1 MANAIVIRHS
11 LTVTKFPAYGQH
23 PLITYDLN
31 VTSNQK
37 EFYAF
42 ALFRHALISNIL
54 TLNIKSVDFSV
65 NILTTFSEGII
76 TLQEYVF
83 VREIS
88 GFQLWVSISD
98 STVGSTNHAV
108 NLSDILEYENLTI
121 HMKDLIFCLRTK
133 EISENLWNK
142 LKT

>member
-1 MANAIVIRHS
+1 MANAIVIKHS
-11 LTVTKFPAYGQH
+11 LTVTKFPAYGQN

-31 VTSNQK
+31 VASNQK

-42 ALFRHALISNIL
+42 VLFRHIYH
-54 TLNIKSVDFSV
+54 
-65 NILTTFSEGII
+65 FSEGII

-83 VREIS
+83 FREIS

-98 STVGSTNHAV
+98 NTVGSANHAV

>member
-1 MANAIVIRHS
+1 MWQATRKS
-11 LTVTKFPAYGQH
+11 F
-23 PLITYDLN
+23 
-31 VTSNQK
+31 
-37 EFYAF
+37 
-42 ALFRHALISNIL
+42 
-54 TLNIKSVDFSV
+54 TLLYYFD
-65 NILTTFSEGII
+65 ILTTFSEGII
-76 TLQEYVF
+76 TLQEYVLF
-83 VREIS
+83 REIS

-98 STVGSTNHAV
+98 STVGSANHAV